1 MEKREREKKKDL
13 SPTREKV
20 VVSLEKGVV
29 VVGGLSRAA
38 KKKSSSFLVRNTST
52 TFLVPPCSWK
62 TETERRERDAG
73 GKKKNHPRPRFANRD
88 PRRRRKLLPCRL
100 VRMLRIAIR
109 ILVKGNPVKFFSMRT
124 RNLPNLSGICN
135 SKYSS
140 RTVSAKGD
148 RGGWW

>member
-52 TFLVPPCSWK
+52 TFPLAP
-62 TETERRERDAG
+62 
-73 GKKKNHPRPRFANRD
+73 GK
-88 PRRRRKLLPCRL
+88 RRRKGERETQEARRKIIH
-100 VRMLRIAIR
+100 VHVSQTEIR
-109 ILVKGNPVKFFSMRT
+109 EGEGSFYPVVWFVCFV
-124 RNLPNLSGICN
+124 
-135 SKYSS
+135 S
-140 RTVSAKGD
+140 RYVS
-148 RGGWW
+148 W